1 MASNGNNRHART
13 HEGRHVEKGFSTAQP
28 AGRVCARAHPCPSSP
43 RWRQSLPRAW
53 PQAPLSPCTALT
65 PLAPGTWVGAGRRE
79 RHAEG
84 SDAVPALASRGAFRQ
99 PANAEPGLGPDSA
112 VECFV
117 THRARAKPSN
127 FDRLLKI
134 PKKNAVQPE
143 RLHSIEWIFQTV
155 VLQSGAPGSPRSR
168 GRQHRVIPAK
178 AGIQASRLRIQVGT
192 LRVAHPMTPFHT
204 AAGAGLT
211 LP

>member
-1 MASNGNNRHART
+1 MRGHTKEDMSRKVFPLRSRRAGSALAHTPVRPL
-13 HEGRHVEKGFSTAQP
+13 P
-28 AGRVCARAHPCPSSP
+28 AGARVCRAHGPK
-43 RWRQSLPRAW
+43 
-53 PQAPLSPCTALT
+53 APLSPCTALT

-168 GRQHRVIPAK
+168 GRQHRVTPAK